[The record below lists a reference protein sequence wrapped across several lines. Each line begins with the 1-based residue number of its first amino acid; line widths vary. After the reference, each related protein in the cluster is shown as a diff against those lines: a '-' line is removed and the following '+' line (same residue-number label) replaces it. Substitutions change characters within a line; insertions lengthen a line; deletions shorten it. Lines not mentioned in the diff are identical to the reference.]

1 MRAALKGAFGAIVAS
16 AGTVILGLLCLLA
29 SDLGM
34 NSQLGPAGALGI
46 GMALVAML
54 TLMPA
59 VLVLLGR
66 AAFWPRRPR
75 YGSELAERAG
85 LWARVA
91 GLVGRR
97 PRLIW
102 IGCAVVLAALSMGVL
117 RLDAEGLSTTDMI
130 VADNV
135 ESKVGQRVLADH
147 YPAGAGNPVLV
158 ITQADALPS
167 VLTAIDDVS
176 NVESAVPYVD
186 PAMVPAPP
194 ADPPQTPLSPMIV
207 DDLVRVDVTLSV
219 SPDSRDAIQTVRE
232 LRETLA
238 DVPAAEA
245 MVGGLTAIRLDF
257 EDTARADRMVIP
269 IVIVVVFFVLAVLLR
284 ALVAPLLLMLTVVLS
299 FLAAI
304 GVSALVFQELLG
316 FPGVDSTFPLH
327 AFVFLV
333 ALGVDY
339 NIFLMTRVREEA
351 AHRTLRDATLV
362 GLTVTGGVITSAGVV
377 LAATFAALAVIPL
390 VLMIELAF
398 TVAFGV
404 LLDTLLVRSLL
415 VPALSVDFGRAMWWP
430 SSLSKRRTLPANV
443 PGQVATSPEA
453 TEEREMLETRK

>member
-1 MRAALKGAFGAIVAS
+1 V
-16 AGTVILGLLCLLA
+16 
-29 SDLGM
+29 
-34 NSQLGPAGALGI
+34 
-46 GMALVAML
+46 
-54 TLMPA
+54 
-59 VLVLLGR
+59 
-66 AAFWPRRPR
+66 
-75 YGSELAERAG
+75 
-85 LWARVA
+85 
-91 GLVGRR
+91 
-97 PRLIW
+97 IW
-102 IGCAVVLAALSMGVL
+102 IGCVVVLAALSMGAL

-135 ESKVGQRVLADH
+135 ESKIGQRVLADH

-158 ITQADALPS
+158 IAYANGLPS
-167 VLTAIDDVS
+167 VLDAIDEVP
-176 NVESAVPYVD
+176 NVESAIPYPGPVAI
-186 PAMVPAPP
+186 PPAPP
-194 ADPPQTPLSPMIV
+194 GDQAPGDQAPDGPGAPPPAPPSPLVV
-207 DDLVRVDVTLSV
+207 DDLVRIDVTLSV

-232 LRETLA
+232 LREVLA
-238 DVPAAEA
+238 EVPAAEA
-245 MVGGLTAIRLDF
+245 MVGGLTAVRLDF

-269 IVIVVVFFVLAVLLR
+269 IVIIVVFFVLALLLR
-284 ALVAPLLLMLTVVLS
+284 ALVAPLLLMITVVVS

-351 AHRTLRDATLV
+351 EHRTPRDATLV

-430 SSLSKRRTLPANV
+430 SSLSKRRAVPASAQAQV
-443 PGQVATSPEA
+443 PRQVGGSPELTESA
-453 TEEREMLETRK
+453 TAVDAREMVESRRP